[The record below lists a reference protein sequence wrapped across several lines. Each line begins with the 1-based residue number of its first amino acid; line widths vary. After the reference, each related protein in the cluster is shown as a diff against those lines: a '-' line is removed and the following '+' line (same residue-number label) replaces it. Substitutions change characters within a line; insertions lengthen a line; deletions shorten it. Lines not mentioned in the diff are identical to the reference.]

1 MSEQFNA
8 NNVQEELSE
17 QQLQDIAGG
26 KTTKIVFEEP
36 KPLSPEDQ
44 RLADALRKQLLGAIG
59 GPINSVFDDLDVNP
73 TNPLGP
79 STPGGGGSANA
90 GSTTVA
96 NIPL

>member
-44 RLADALRKQLLGAIG
+44 KIVDAAVKQILGAIG
-59 GPINSVFDDLDVNP
+59 GPINSVFPNNPPGGSSTTGGGSSTAGGGSNP
-73 TNPLGP
+73 TN
-79 STPGGGGSANA
+79 
-90 GSTTVA
+90 
-96 NIPL
+96 